1 MRHGKSVRL
10 TWGARMARGRENARL
25 ARAQAAAVEL
35 RDRRE
40 LAGALVWDR
49 DGRLTIV
56 RVFHESG
63 RRTVEATVEPRG
75 EPPRT
80 ARGLRR
86 PGLAQVVLKAM
97 GFGAP
102 DKRVRIAQAASQG
115 ATVPRQGPSATTIL
129 RKFADTW

>member
-1 MRHGKSVRL
+1 
-10 TWGARMARGRENARL
+10 MARGRENARL

-115 ATVPRQGPSATTIL
+115 ATVTRQGPSATTIL

>member
-1 MRHGKSVRL
+1 MRRGKAIRL
-10 TWGARMARGRENARL
+10 AWGARMARGRANARL
-25 ARAQAAAVEL
+25 ARAQDAAEEL

-40 LAGALVWDR
+40 VAGALVWDR

-75 EPPRT
+75 KPPRT

-86 PGLAQVVLKAM
+86 PGLAAVVLEAM
-97 GFGAP
+97 GFGSA
-102 DKRVRIAQAASQG
+102 KARHH
-115 ATVPRQGPSATTIL
+115 AT
-129 RKFADTW
+129 